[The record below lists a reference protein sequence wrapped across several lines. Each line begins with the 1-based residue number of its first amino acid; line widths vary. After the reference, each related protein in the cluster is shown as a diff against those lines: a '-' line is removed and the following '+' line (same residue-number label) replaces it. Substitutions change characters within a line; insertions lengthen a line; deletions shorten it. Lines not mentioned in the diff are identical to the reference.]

1 MMDTAKFPSP
11 NLTAKQAM
19 WKTLA
24 HRLWNKGMDAS
35 VKYGGWLLR
44 LFS

>member
-11 NLTAKQAM
+11 NLTAKQAA
-19 WKTLA
+19 WKKMVI
-24 HRLWNKGMDAS
+24 RLWNVGLDAT
-35 VKYGGWLLR
+35 VNYGGWLLR